1 MLRIALIIAVFAA
14 IAPAAHAAGP
24 QPPPARPLCN
34 DNMRLLDQLIA
45 DQPEHPRIQTVRVFR
60 YRASLLCRAG
70 RNGEGQLFLQSG
82 IRVLGGEAIGGS
94 EHLDREIEKRERRR
108 QELIDRRLIDP

>member
-1 MLRIALIIAVFAA
+1 MIRTALIAFAA
-14 IAPAAHAAGP
+14 IAAASAVDAAGP

-45 DQPEHPRIQTVRVFR
+45 AQPDHPRIQTVRVFR

-70 RNGEGQLFLQSG
+70 LNGEGQLFLQSG
-82 IRVLGGEAIGGS
+82 IRVLGGQAIGGS
-94 EHLDREIEKRERRR
+94 DHLDREIAKRERRR
-108 QELIDRRLIDP
+108 RDLIDRRMIDP